1 MRMDDRAAA
10 PARPGRRQTSP
21 LLVALALFLIVLF
34 AGLGTWQVFRLQWKL
49 DLIARVDARV
59 RAAPTAP
66 PPAARWAGIT
76 PNTDEYRRLVVRGTY
91 LYDLTTPV
99 QALTDAGSGYWLLTP
114 MCTVDGAI
122 ILVNRGF
129 IQSDLGARTRYTP
142 RRAQGNPCAAAGGE
156 IVTVAGL
163 LRTTER
169 GGPFS
174 RANDPANERWYT
186 RDVAA
191 IAGARG
197 LYAAAPLSV
206 APFFV
211 DAGANQNAA
220 ASPDR
225 PLGGLTVI
233 RFPNSHLMY
242 AITWYALALMV
253 AGAWWWLTR
262 GGGLERDAD
271 GNERDD

>member
-1 MRMDDRAAA
+1 
-10 PARPGRRQTSP
+10 
-21 LLVALALFLIVLF
+21 VALALFLIVLF
-34 AGLGTWQVFRLQWKL
+34 AGLGTWQIYRLQWKL

-114 MCTVDGAI
+114 MCTGDGAI

-142 RRAQGNPCAAAGGE
+142 RRAQGNPCAAASGPA
-156 IVTVAGL
+156 VTVAGL

-191 IAGARG
+191 IARARG
-197 LYAAAPLSV
+197 LYGAAPLSV

-220 ASPDR
+220 ASPDH

-253 AGAWWWLTR
+253 AGAWWWLAR
-262 GGGLERDAD
+262 GGGGVERDAD